1 MMGIVNN
8 TGKKTTQNLKIANKC
23 MRHDMTATLKPL
35 SLNMGY
41 RISSKF
47 VETQVQIQCATATYL
62 SVGRIGMYGLLDMY
76 KSMEENFIIMQT
88 VLKVNKMSNEKRTG

>member
-1 MMGIVNN
+1 MGIVNN

-47 VETQVQIQCATATYL
+47 EETQVQIQCATATYL
-62 SVGRIGMYGLLDMY
+62 SVGRICMGYYRYLCTSLW
-76 KSMEENFIIMQT
+76 KKISSSCKLF
-88 VLKVNKMSNEKRTG
+88 